1 MLMNKCVLYNKK
13 MLLEEQMH
21 VSSQWT
27 GTIYMYM
34 YYAQVMEQ
42 VLLWTMTDVG
52 LPGLETEKLTDDY
65 RGS

>member
-1 MLMNKCVLYNKK
+1 

-21 VSSQWT
+21 VSSQLT
-27 GTIYMYM
+27 GTI

-52 LPGLETEKLTDDY
+52 LETEKLTDDY